1 MNGMVARADRK
12 HKPRP
17 GCQIVVPTKR
27 RGRALGITEWMSI
40 GTSAASL
47 GTMFATIANLLK
59 K

>member
-1 MNGMVARADRK
+1 M
-12 HKPRP
+12 
-17 GCQIVVPTKR
+17 
-27 RGRALGITEWMSI
+27 GIAEWMSV